1 MQKLK
6 SMALCAVAAGML
18 MSLHACTWVK
28 TSEEAESVAL
38 VKAAHVETC
47 KKMATTT
54 STVKEKVGIIERK
67 EEKVGKELVA
77 LAKNEAVKIG
87 GDTILADGP
96 IQDGSQKFV
105 IYRCN

>member
-1 MQKLK
+1 
-6 SMALCAVAAGML
+6 

-28 TSEEAESVAL
+28 TSEEAENVAL
-38 VKAAHVETC
+38 VKAAHVANCE
-47 KKMATTT
+47 KVATTT
-54 STVKEKVGIIERK
+54 STVREKVGMIERK

-77 LAKNEAVKIG
+77 LAKNEAIKVG

-96 IQDGSQKFV
+96 IQDGSQKFL